1 MARESWGR
9 RKMRM
14 MGLSHGLFRILFA
27 LEWVV
32 LPVVLSAP
40 SMLTASLGASAA
52 VDAEEG
58 CQVSSSRYQRLW
70 MRAFNFLVG
79 PLTGT

>member
-9 RKMRM
+9 RKMEDD
-14 MGLSHGLFRILFA
+14 GLSHGLFRILFA

-40 SMLTASLGASAA
+40 KYANSQSRTASAT
-52 VDAEEG
+52 VDAEEELPG
-58 CQVSSSRYQRLW
+58 LFLALP
-70 MRAFNFLVG
+70 AFVDHEPSTF
-79 PLTGT
+79 